1 MTKLVDATKQEQIN
15 SAIAILRA
23 WHKVEFFQPYKIP
36 DDSNY
41 ENKGVKITFDEL
53 QRQQDGILPW
63 LDANARFQ
71 IGIYP
76 EQRAMYTLHINLFDL
91 NEISTIVNN
100 VFNEVSTGYQ
110 EVEWEERK
118 DENLTEGLSCYAKL
132 TVDQNGTP
140 LFDTMSVSTLPW
152 ALGKLCQNSLDQ
164 LVMTEFEK
172 SCEKLQEGVC
182 RIQNELPLHPDKVG
196 VRVLNAS
203 SLYKLSKLLND
214 WSGFDLKD
222 NLWLFKM
229 DWKEIKSSKKEEPLK
244 LLRYDDL
251 EDGLSRYNLLFDRR
265 EGEDTQEPDGENEA
279 NEANE
284 ANEFVMPILNSFYI
298 EDIERVIRFLL
309 AGFEHKP
316 LMRYLSFVDDKHV
329 DLYTP
334 NALPLIAD
342 KLSPDMTPR
351 ARWPSKISHHMS
363 LMQQF
368 AINTVFDELQ
378 DEGILSINGPPGTGK
393 TTLLR
398 DIVAENLVNRS
409 KILASFDDVRETLD
423 AQFYPKSELFGFEMV
438 VASSNNKAVENI
450 SKELPLKK
458 DIDDLFG
465 DLSYLSSVAN
475 QVNAKK
481 RKGRLQA
488 MNDQEHCWGLI
499 SAAGGSSRNRKN
511 LVDRMFYT
519 KHYQPYSEQESKR
532 PSGFDYLNFWRWRDV
547 EQEKIESFS
556 QAKYR
561 FNEKYDELEIYRD
574 KIKKFQE
581 LQAYFKEYNEAKA
594 TIEQRQALDV
604 AKLAYDDYVALND
617 SIEERCRYFEERIKC
632 AEDEL
637 GLLKKPHWLS
647 YLIERAKVKAY
658 KDQFRTI
665 TKELLEQR
673 KLYLSFKDTHVDFDR
688 KVKLNQLKNELEKA
702 QEALN
707 QAVLQYQK
715 RKALFEELNQS
726 LVNVRIPCHS
736 HGIYDADIQRQSYW
750 QNEHLNCLRSEL
762 FVCAMNLHQSWL
774 YEVSCYDLFRQNVL
788 FGLSQLLQGGCQI
801 RQETLW
807 KSLFLM
813 VPVISTTF
821 ASVGNMFR
829 SIGCAQLGWLMI
841 DEAGQAIPHA
851 AIGSI
856 WRAKRTVVVGDP
868 LQIEPVFTTPQKL
881 VDKLMES
888 VLPSSY
894 QDWLPYQYSV
904 QQVADRANQYG
915 CNISINNQKTWI
927 GIPLWVHRRCID
939 PMFSVANKIAYESRM
954 IHGFENEQIQPQP
967 HSSLGQNKWIQI
979 SGVCTVKQYVPEI
992 GERVADLLHEVTK
1005 NNKSTLNSI
1014 YVITPF
1020 KAVKK
1025 ELQALMYRLMRQ
1037 FSSLNGLSYKELS
1050 FWINNNIGT
1059 VHTFQGK
1066 ENETVI
1072 LALGCDQQNEG
1083 GAWWASGK
1091 PNLLNVAITR
1101 AKRSLYVIGDWNIW
1115 GQKKYFKELY
1125 QQLEKDKHVEGIC

>member
-1 MTKLVDATKQEQIN
+1 MTKLVDVTKQEQIN
-15 SAIAILRA
+15 NAIAILRA

-53 QRQQDGILPW
+53 QRQQDAILPW
-63 LDANARFQ
+63 LDTNARLQ
-71 IGIYP
+71 IGLYP
-76 EQRAMYTLHINLFDL
+76 EQHAMYTLHINLFDL
-91 NEISTIVNN
+91 NEINTIVDN
-100 VFNEVSTGYQ
+100 VFNEVSDGYQ

-118 DENLTEGLSCYAKL
+118 DENLTEGFSCYAKL

-152 ALGKLCQNSLDQ
+152 ALGKLCQNALDQ

-172 SCEKLQEGVC
+172 SCEKLQEGLC
-182 RIQNELPLHPDKVG
+182 RIENELPLHPDNEGLK
-196 VRVLNAS
+196 VLNSS

-214 WSGFDLKD
+214 WANLNLED
-222 NLWLFKM
+222 NLWLFKI
-229 DWKEIKSSKKEEPLK
+229 DWKEIKSNKKEEQLK
-244 LLRYDDL
+244 LLRHDGM
-251 EDGLSRYNLLFDRR
+251 EDGSSRDNLLSDRR
-265 EGEDTQEPDGENEA
+265 EEEEEEGAQEADEEND
-279 NEANE
+279 

-298 EDIERVIRFLL
+298 EDIERVICFLS
-309 AGFEHKP
+309 AGFDHKP
-316 LMRYLSFVDDKHV
+316 LMSYLSFVDEKHV

-351 ARWPSKISHHMS
+351 ARWPSKISHQMS

-368 AINTVFDELQ
+368 AINTVFDELHN
-378 DEGILSINGPPGTGK
+378 EGVLSINGPPGTGK

-409 KILASFDDVRETLD
+409 KVLASFDDVRKSLD
-423 AQFYPKSELFGFEMV
+423 EQFYPKSELFGFEMV

-450 SKELPLKK
+450 SKELPLRK
-458 DIDDLFG
+458 DIDGLFS

-481 RKGRLQA
+481 RKGHLQA

-532 PSGFDYLNFWRWRDV
+532 PIGFDYLNFWRWRDV

-556 QAKYR
+556 QAKYK
-561 FNEKYDELEIYRD
+561 FNKKYDELERYRD

-581 LQAYFKEYNEAKA
+581 LQAYFKEYNKDKA

-604 AKLAYDDYVALND
+604 AKLAYEDYVALNE
-617 SIEERCRYFEERIKC
+617 SIEEKCKRFEERIKFI
-632 AEDEL
+632 EDEL
-637 GLLKKPHWLS
+637 SLYKKPHWLS
-647 YLIERAKVKAY
+647 YLFKRAKVKAY
-658 KDQFRTI
+658 QNQLSTI

-688 KVKLNQLKNELEKA
+688 KVKLNHLKNNLEKA
-702 QEALN
+702 QEALGK
-707 QAVLQYQK
+707 AVLQFK
-715 RKALFEELNQS
+715 NKEALFEELNQS
-726 LVNVRIPCHS
+726 LVDLRIPCHAHS
-736 HGIYDADIQRQSYW
+736 IYDVDTQRQSYW
-750 QNEHLNCLRSEL
+750 QSEYLNCLRSEL
-762 FVCAMNLHQSWL
+762 FVCAMHLHQSWL
-774 YEVSCYDLFRQNVL
+774 YEASCYELFRQNVL

-813 VPVISTTF
+813 VPVLSTTF

-841 DEAGQAIPHA
+841 DEAGQAVPHA
-851 AIGSI
+851 AVGSI

-881 VDKLMES
+881 VDKLMDS
-888 VLPSSY
+888 VLPNSY

-954 IHGFENEQIQPQP
+954 IHGFENEKIQPQL
-967 HSSLGQNKWIQI
+967 HSSLGQNKWIQV

-992 GERVADLLHEVTK
+992 GERVSYLLQEVTK
-1005 NNKSTLNSI
+1005 NSKSALSSI

-1025 ELQALMYRLMRQ
+1025 ELQALMYRLMSQ
-1037 FSSLNGLSYKELS
+1037 SSIFNNVGYKELS
-1050 FWINNNIGT
+1050 FWIKNNIGT

-1101 AKRSLYVIGDWNIW
+1101 AKRNLYVIGDWNIW

-1125 QQLEKDKHVEGIC
+1125 QQLERNKRIENVC